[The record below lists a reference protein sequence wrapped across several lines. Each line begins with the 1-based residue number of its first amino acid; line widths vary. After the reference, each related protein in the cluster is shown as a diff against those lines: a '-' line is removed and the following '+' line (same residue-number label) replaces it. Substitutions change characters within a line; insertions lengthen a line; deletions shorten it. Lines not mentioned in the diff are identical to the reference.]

1 LNKDSEINWPEFSLV
16 NGANK
21 KSDDHNGRIIF
32 IFLDKNNDWKISAK
46 EFSKAKV
53 KDLLERKS
61 KDKAKKK
68 K

>member
-1 LNKDSEINWPEFSLV
+1 V